1 MSYRCDIAIV
11 QDILHGCQNQFGTCD
26 NGSFLWHRWQ
36 YIGKAIAVAVAV
48 TTTVAVSPGSTLG
61 MAASTATAVT
71 VAATTCT
78 AVCTRGS
85 TATGLP
91 VSQRAQRF
99 HGYIKARIRGKGRP
113 SDSLEY
119 GMVVIQNK
127 QARMKATSTIKKR

>member
-11 QDILHGCQNQFGTCD
+11 QDVLHGCQNQFGTCD

-36 YIGKAIAVAVAV
+36 YIGKAIAVTVAV

-61 MAASTATAVT
+61 MTARTTTAVT

-113 SDSLEY
+113 THAL
-119 GMVVIQNK
+119 K
-127 QARMKATSTIKKR
+127 QRKITNDGAQA